1 MASHGSKVTKFGK
14 PAPEIKGL
22 VVATSLS
29 SLITCSLEIGSR
41 GILFAFAERWH
52 KETSSFHLP
61 IGEMSITLNDMCH
74 TLISSGDHCL
84 VACNLR
90 LVASRYSTPI
100 VRKSV
105 KFRDI
110 PKVKKKHCCAIHK
123 VLQHSGSQKESCCV
137 IRKVSQH
144 SERKMGVFT

>member
-1 MASHGSKVTKFGK
+1 MQEHAELKLASHGSKVTKFGK

-105 KFRDI
+105 KFWDVLGRNRSKTWNESVFS
-110 PKVKKKHCCAIHK
+110 KV
-123 VLQHSGSQKESCCV
+123 GCV
-137 IRKVSQH
+137 
-144 SERKMGVFT
+144 